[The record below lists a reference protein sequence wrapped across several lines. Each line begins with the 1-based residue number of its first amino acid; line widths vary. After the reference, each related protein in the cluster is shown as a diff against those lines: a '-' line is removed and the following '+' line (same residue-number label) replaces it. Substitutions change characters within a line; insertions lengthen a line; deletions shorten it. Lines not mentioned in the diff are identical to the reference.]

1 MKSRAATFKWPRRG
15 CRAIE
20 CSPEAG
26 VKGAAAPLRGAGRP
40 RPDPSFR
47 AWGGGA
53 LNGPDE
59 DVKGLTLEQIP
70 VILSDKQKNTRSNEQ
85 EEYIARHGYRE
96 SALVESRSGAAMEW
110 ACKLRS
116 ERRGTPRQVVL
127 LRCVPRYRGQDMP
140 QFLLLL

>member
-1 MKSRAATFKWPRRG
+1 MQGYVMLARSGGQGGGR
-15 CRAIE
+15 
-20 CSPEAG
+20 S
-26 VKGAAAPLRGAGRP
+26 LAGRGVSPP
-40 RPDPSFR
+40 RLFLSGV
-47 AWGGGA
+47 AWGE

-110 ACKLRS
+110 ACKL
-116 ERRGTPRQVVL
+116 
-127 LRCVPRYRGQDMP
+127 
-140 QFLLLL
+140 